1 MTAPTLESGR
11 RRVRGHEL
19 HVREG
24 GAGHPVV
31 LLHGLGVSGRYFE
44 PLGRELARTRRVV
57 IPDLPGWG
65 ASRGPRRALALEEL
79 ADVLGTL
86 LGVEGR
92 APAVVANSL
101 GCQVALALAERRQAP
116 VGRLVLIGPTVDPA
130 YRGWLTQGARILL
143 DATREPLGLA
153 PIVLADY
160 ARMGPRRVLATAR
173 EALAD
178 RPERRLP
185 YIESPVL
192 VVRGERDATT
202 TLDWARRCAAL
213 APQGAF
219 AGVPGAAHAAH
230 VSHPVRVAEL
240 VESFLAEGDDRRG

>member
-1 MTAPTLESGR
+1 MSR
-11 RRVRGHEL
+11 RREVVGHAL

-24 GAGHPVV
+24 GAGEPVV
-31 LLHGLGVSGRYFE
+31 LVHGLGVSGRYFE
-44 PLGRELARTRRVV
+44 PLGRELARARRVV
-57 IPDLPGWG
+57 IPDLPGSG

-79 ADVLGTL
+79 ADVLGAL
-86 LGVEGR
+86 LALEGR
-92 APAVVANSL
+92 PAVVANSL
-101 GCQVALALAERRQAP
+101 GCQVALAVAERRPALAE
-116 VGRLVLIGPTVDPA
+116 RLVLIGPTVDPA
-130 YRGWLTQGARILL
+130 YRGWLAQAARILL
-143 DATREPLGLA
+143 DTVREPPRLA

-185 YIESPVL
+185 HVECPVL

-202 TLDWARRCAAL
+202 TLAWARRCAAL

-219 AGVPGAAHAAH
+219 VGLPGAAHAAH

-240 VESFLAEGDDRRG
+240 VESFLAEGEDRLG